1 MIDSASN
8 YSYRT
13 FSVGA
18 TIKPSIVDRDD
29 YIRSQY
35 KLMGIDSVKSDITKE
50 LGKFFFTKKKQKK
63 L

>member
-50 LGKFFFTKKKQKK
+50 LGKIFF
-63 L
+63 